1 MFFFPQST
9 ADAWCLLSLPQY
21 IQSSWARGFPEP
33 QWGHRCQQRDTQ
45 PWHHTWPSGR
55 GNGISH
61 CKHQQGLLSFCSSV
75 SRVHALHWRPPVL
88 VPVSLQGLSKEQ
100 RKYNQSRETLG
111 AKILFFP
118 TKLPQEN
125 TTEEQT
131 EAQPVCK
138 CMWMPTRPRQHLQL
152 PCPSSPT
159 WHSKAGQSHMAV
171 SPAGIC
177 QPVCQM
183 GRLKHSDVMG
193 SHSVAGR
200 KPSARHQSVPIK
212 ARDTECIAPGRAV
225 LHDLD

>member
-1 MFFFPQST
+1 MAPHIAIGQREWDFPLQTPAGT
-9 ADAWCLLSLPQY
+9 AQLLLFCIKGPCPTLETPSAGACVTPGTKQRAEET
-21 IQSSWARGFPEP
+21 QPK
-33 QWGHRCQQRDTQ
+33 QRD
-45 PWHHTWPSGR
+45 S
-55 GNGISH
+55 
-61 CKHQQGLLSFCSSV
+61 
-75 SRVHALHWRPPVL
+75 
-88 VPVSLQGLSKEQ
+88 
-100 RKYNQSRETLG
+100 LG
-111 AKILFFP
+111 AKMLFFP

-177 QPVCQM
+177 QPACQM

-200 KPSARHQSVPIK
+200 KPSAKHQSVPIK
-212 ARDTECIAPGRAV
+212 ARDTERIAPGRAV